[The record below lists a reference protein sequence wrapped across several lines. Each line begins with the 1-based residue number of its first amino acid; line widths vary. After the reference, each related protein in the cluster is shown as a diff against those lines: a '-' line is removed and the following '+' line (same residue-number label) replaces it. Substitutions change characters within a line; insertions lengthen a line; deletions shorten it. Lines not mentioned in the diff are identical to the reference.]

1 MGLLQLMDEYHYK
14 RLWEEYG
21 ERKSLKDLLAKIFY
35 VFHNLV
41 ETDVFPTD
49 WLIMKMVVNNII
61 LNSLQELAQPLIFK
75 FLNPRPQ
82 FDVQV
87 SISSALKKQEYFTN
101 VHFFNIIFFFADLDC
116 LF

>member
-21 ERKSLKDLLAKIFY
+21 ERKALKDLLLKIFF
-35 VFHNLV
+35 VFQTLV
-41 ETDVFPTD
+41 QTDVFPTD

-75 FLNPRPQ
+75 FLNPRSQ
-82 FDVQV
+82 FDTQV
-87 SISSALKKQEYFTN
+87 TAKLGNFL
-101 VHFFNIIFFFADLDC
+101 IFRGNWI
-116 LF
+116 

>member
-21 ERKSLKDLLAKIFY
+21 ERKALKDLLAKIFY

-41 ETDVFPTD
+41 DTDVFPTD
-49 WLIMKMVVNNII
+49 WLVMKMVVNKII
-61 LNSLQELAQPLIFK
+61 LESLKELAQPLIFK
-75 FLNPRPQ
+75 FLNPRPH

-87 SISSALKKQEYFTN
+87 RL
-101 VHFFNIIFFFADLDC
+101 
-116 LF
+116 LFCMKENYIEVLT